1 MILTSFD
8 KHIRLWK
15 EHPSWGLGHMVLPS
29 ASIAPEQV
37 ALCTKGS
44 RSDSQVHS
52 FGLREKQQFL
62 FVWKNQKVKCK
73 PLFPSVHPLRR
84 EYRGVLRCFS
94 VNHFFFF
101 VGAFTKDFREV
112 ELNKNYI
119 G

>member
-37 ALCTKGS
+37 AVCTKGS

-73 PLFPSVHPLRR
+73 PLFPSMHPLRR

-101 VGAFTKDFREV
+101 VGALTKDFREV